1 MECRSIG
8 HLCEGLILQWVA
20 AVVVEM
26 GFPGIWGHVVFARP
40 GAVQFGVVVVVV
52 VAGAPLPTEIRLIS
66 QELPKK
72 RRRASSVLL
81 GRSGPICMAAH
92 VVNKHFAGLCAGVV
106 SPLRRGSQLSMP
118 CMYFTQCP
126 SIEVVFEPPG
136 LEPVEPK
143 IPLPLPAHEP
153 ENSDA
158 ANYRTK
164 LAPQHWQTTGRRG
177 IN

>member
-1 MECRSIG
+1 MSF
-8 HLCEGLILQWVA
+8 L
-20 AVVVEM
+20 
-26 GFPGIWGHVVFARP
+26 RP

-92 VVNKHFAGLCAGVV
+92 VVNKHFAGVV
-106 SPLRRGSQLSMP
+106 CRCSPLRRGSQLSMP

-158 ANYRTK
+158 ANYRQS
-164 LAPQHWQTTGRRG
+164 LHLVHLNTGRLRG
-177 IN
+177 AGALIDCMHVWTD